1 MILYKYCPIDRV
13 SVLREQHIYFTR
25 PAVLNDPFEVHP
37 PLVLEQPAATRV
49 AEVPWFANLLAEA
62 GSRDPDRAAELA
74 LGSIVVLS
82 LSSRADS
89 LLMWSHYAD
98 WHAGFVIALD
108 TSHPTLAQG
117 RFRHLGQVRY
127 LHDRPTSTLDRLVAT
142 DELMLAK
149 SVEWHYEAEWRM
161 LDSTWASIGEPL
173 AGNPDSWPFPLDPA
187 AVREVIV
194 GCRARPALAEELG
207 DALDTPAFAHV
218 RVRHTAIDPSRFRLN
233 ISAPQDARQSRR
245 PHPIV
250 KDAAHAP

>member
-1 MILYKYCPIDRV
+1 MILYKYCPVDRV
-13 SVLREQHIYFTR
+13 SVLREQRIYFTK

-37 PLVLEQPAATRV
+37 RLVLDAPATARV

-62 GSRDPDRAAELA
+62 GRRDAARAAELA
-74 LGSIVVLS
+74 VGSIVVLS

-108 TSHPTLAQG
+108 TAHPALAHG
-117 RFRHLGQVRY
+117 RFRHLAQVRY
-127 LHDRPTSTLDRLVAT
+127 LHDRPTSRLDQLVIT

-161 LDSTWASIGEPL
+161 LDSAWASMGKPL
-173 AGNPDSWPFPLDPA
+173 AGNPDSWPFALEPA

-194 GCRARPALAEELG
+194 GCRSQRALAEDLAE
-207 DALDTPAFAHV
+207 ALDRPAYAHV
-218 RVRHTAIDPSRFRLN
+218 RVRHTAIDTSRFRLN
-233 ISAPQDARQSRR
+233 ISPPQAAR
-245 PHPIV
+245 
-250 KDAAHAP
+250 